1 MEQISLTRRIDAPP
15 DAVRTEMADVERFM
29 RAAGFDAVE
38 RDGDT
43 VTIQNRV
50 GLFEIE
56 LVVDLVDRD
65 ADLAYEQREGI
76 FESMWTEYH
85 VDPVADGTEVTA
97 TTEYEALDLAVVGSI
112 VDGSVVGRQR
122 RTELATQFDW
132 LADRVE

>member
-1 MEQISLTRRIDAPP
+1 MEQISVRRTFDAPP
-15 DAVRTEMADVERFM
+15 DAVRDAMRDVEPFM
-29 RAAGFDAVE
+29 AGAGFDDVE

-65 ADLAYEQREGI
+65 ADLAYEQRDGI
-76 FESMWTEYH
+76 FESMWTKYH
-85 VDPVADGTEVTA
+85 VEPVENGTQVTA

-112 VDGSVVGRQR
+112 IDGSVVGRQR
-122 RTELATQFDW
+122 RTELETQFDW